1 MSLSSMLKNPY
12 VLGGGALL
20 IVFGVLASKGGGGS
34 SANAGPSLGTV
45 QSYNQLAVSQG
56 AQQSQVQVAQIG
68 ANTQQVLGVLNLLGA
83 MDASAAG
90 IQKQQIVSNAGV
102 IQTLD
107 VNNASVAI
115 DAMNNSARTQQTWLQ
130 TEAAKVISNDN
141 VRIAKVQ
148 ASAATNSSIFGAIG
162 NVGKALALGF

>member
-1 MSLSSMLKNPY
+1 
-12 VLGGGALL
+12 
-20 IVFGVLASKGGGGS
+20 
-34 SANAGPSLGTV
+34 
-45 QSYNQLAVSQG
+45 
-56 AQQSQVQVAQIG
+56 
-68 ANTQQVLGVLNLLGA
+68 

-141 VRIAKVQ
+141 VRIAKAQ